1 MQESQ
6 FLDSNQYIQ
15 IRGARTNNLKNID
28 ISIPKN
34 KFVVVTGVSGS
45 GKSSLVM
52 DVLFAEGQRRYVE
65 SLSSYARQF
74 LARMKKPEVD
84 YIEGLSPA
92 IAIEQKVIG
101 GSSRSTVGTMTEI
114 YDYLRM
120 MFARIGRTFS
130 PVSGQEVRK
139 NNVSDVIDYLSK
151 LESEKKLLIH
161 IPIHKLERR
170 TLGDELKYMMDK
182 GFPRILLDN
191 EIIAI
196 EAFLENP
203 TIDININLTLDECDR
218 INILIDRIITGNE
231 KENLERIAD
240 SVQTCFNEG
249 GGICRISDTSGNSV
263 EFSNRFEADNINF
276 ISPTPQLF
284 NFNNSLGACKK
295 CEGYGKI
302 IGIDPNKV
310 IPDQSK
316 SIYEGAVA
324 CWHGEKYGE
333 WKDYLV
339 MHSEFLN
346 FPIHKPYCDLS
357 KDQVEFLW
365 RGNAHFQGIY
375 GFFNEIQEKSYKIQ
389 NRVLL
394 ARYRG
399 RTTCDECR
407 GGRLRTEASYVKIG
421 GHNIMDLV
429 EMSIIELLDFFHNLL
444 LPEHDKKIAG
454 RLMVEIK
461 TRLKT
466 MIDVGL
472 GYLTLNRLSNT
483 LSGGET
489 QRINLTRILS
499 SNLTN
504 SMYILDE
511 PSIGLHPK
519 DINRLV
525 NVLKNLRDQD
535 NTLIVV
541 EHEENIIANA
551 DHIIDIGPMAGI
563 HGGEICF
570 NGTFDDFKNLGNIN
584 LTSSYFSGLNKVYSP
599 DLKRKLISNVYF
611 KNARKNNLKGFD
623 FKFPLNVLTVVTGV
637 SGSGKSTLVK
647 EVIIPAFENFLNNQ
661 GEQIVNLEGDYKQI
675 KSIEYVDQKPIGKSS
690 RSNPVTYVKAYDHIR
705 KIFANEN
712 LSKIKGFTPGHFS
725 FNTEG
730 GRCETCKGE
739 GEINVEMQFL
749 SDIKLECDEC
759 NGKRFKKD
767 VLEVTFR
774 GKNIFDV
781 LDMTIE
787 EALIFFNDHKE
798 ITKRIQALN
807 DVGLSYIKLGQS
819 SNSFSGGEA
828 QRIKLA
834 SFLSKKEDSGNILF
848 IFDEPTTGLHY
859 HDIAKLINSFNALV
873 EMGHTILVIEHN
885 LDVIRAA
892 DWIIDL
898 GPEGGNDGGNLVFQ
912 GRVEDIVNCKESYT
926 GQYLLKRD
934 ELT

>member
-6 FLDSNQYIQ
+6 FSDSNQYIQ

-249 GGICRISDTSGNSV
+249 GGICRISDTSGNIV

-399 RTTCDECR
+399 RTTCDDCR
-407 GGRLRTEASYVKIG
+407 GGRLRKEASYVKIG
-421 GHNIMDLV
+421 GHNIMDFV

-570 NGTFDDFKNLGNIN
+570 NGTFEDFKNLGNIN
-584 LTSSYFSGLNKVYSP
+584 LTSSYFSGLKKVYSP

-926 GQYLLKRD
+926 GQYLLKRG